1 MSNQDAA
8 LGREGSTLYQG
19 RSMARSPRR
28 VFHMRTSLRSLLGG
42 LIGLGVGLVLLLLRP
57 TALFET
63 IELQFIDTRTKQYVG
78 QREPDPRIVLVEI
91 QDTDVEALLKAWT
104 VSWPWP
110 LDINAYA
117 FGVMGKAGVAAVAV
131 DVYHLDQGAGLD
143 DMPEGL
149 LAELD
154 EPTRQQLEHQ
164 EEQGRE
170 LGRAFREV
178 GRVALAFEL
187 DDSPEWELPGR
198 RAVAEALLKS
208 DLLAGAPQGLCYAGA
223 NLPVLRLLEGAR
235 GLGFAVVQADEDGV
249 VRRSHAIGC
258 WNGRPVPGLPLATA
272 AIATEDAVAFDGDG
286 VRVGDAR
293 QALMA
298 DGSFLLNYRGQVGRT
313 YPRVAP
319 SRLIDW
325 AAAMEETGE
334 LPAAAREALAGK
346 IVVWGI
352 NLSGQDDL
360 VTTTLSGA
368 HHGPEFQATA
378 IDNLLHGDGRV
389 RAGAAANAVLL
400 LVVTALLGL
409 LSGWIRSRVLPH
421 LLPAV
426 LGGLVLAFTWL
437 LFGRGMSFDVF
448 TPLLGIL
455 LTWAATGVVRLLTE
469 GRRNKWLEGTF
480 GRYLAPSII
489 DALKEDPGLVALGGQ
504 SRHIT
509 VLFSDVAGFTRISET
524 LGAQNTVK
532 LLNHYLTMH
541 STAVMEE
548 GGVVDKFE
556 GDAVMAFFGDPVP
569 STTHAEQACRCA
581 LKVFERLPDLESV
594 WREMGLS
601 EFGIRIGL
609 NTGDAYVGN
618 MGSEQRFDYTCMG
631 DTVNLSSRLEGA
643 NKAFG
648 SGILIGRQ
656 TYEEAKEVI
665 LAKPLCGLIVVGRTQ
680 PEPVY
685 ELVGLRDQA
694 SDALIAHVEA
704 FKAAVDAARRGALDE
719 ARRRLIDA
727 DATRPGDAPTRWLG
741 GIVNQLERGD
751 LACPWSGVVE
761 LTGK

>member
-1 MSNQDAA
+1 
-8 LGREGSTLYQG
+8 
-19 RSMARSPRR
+19 MARSPRR
-28 VFHMRTSLRSLLGG
+28 VFVMRTPLRSLLGG
-42 LIGLGVGLVLLLLRP
+42 LIGLAVGLVLLLLRP

-63 IELQFIDTRTKQYVG
+63 IELKFVDARTKHYVG
-78 QREPDPRIVLVEI
+78 QREPDPRIVLVEVL
-91 QDTDVEALLKAWT
+91 DTDVEALLEAWT

-117 FGVMGKAGVAAVAV
+117 FAVMGKAGVAAVAV
-131 DVYHLDQGAGLD
+131 DVYHFNEGAGPD
-143 DMPEGL
+143 DVPEGRG
-149 LAELD
+149 AERD
-154 EPTRQQLEHQ
+154 EALRAKLELQ
-164 EEQGRE
+164 GEQGE
-170 LGRAFREV
+170 ALGRAFADV

-187 DDSPEWELPGR
+187 DGEPEWELPGR
-198 RAVAEALLKS
+198 RAVAEARLEN
-208 DLLAGAPQGLCYAGA
+208 DLLAGAPSGLCYAGA
-223 NLPVLRLLEGAR
+223 NLPVRRLLEGAR
-235 GLGFAVVQADEDGV
+235 GLGFAIVQADEDGV
-249 VRRSHAIGC
+249 VRRSHAVGC
-258 WNGRPVPGLPLATA
+258 WNGRPVPSLPLATA
-272 AIATEDAVAFDGDG
+272 AIATEDAVTFDGG
-286 VRVGDAR
+286 AVRVGEAR

-298 DGSFLLNYRGQVGRT
+298 DGSFLLNFRGWAGRT
-313 YPRVAP
+313 YPRLP
-319 SRLIDW
+319 PHRLIDW

-334 LPAAAREALAGK
+334 LPAEARDALAGK

-378 IDNLLHGDGRV
+378 LDNLLHGDGRV
-389 RAGAAANAVLL
+389 RAVAGTNAALLL
-400 LVVTALLGL
+400 LVTTLLGL

-421 LLPAV
+421 LLPVV
-426 LGGLVLAFTWL
+426 LGGLVVALAWL
-437 LFGRGMSFDVF
+437 LFGQGTSYDVF

-489 DALKEDPGLVALGGQ
+489 EALKEDPGLVALGGQ

-509 VLFSDVAGFTRISET
+509 VLFSDVAGFTRMSEV

-541 STAVMEE
+541 SAAVMEE

-569 STTHAEQACRCA
+569 STTHAEQACRSA
-581 LKVFERLPDLESV
+581 LKVFERLPDLEPV
-594 WREMGLS
+594 WREMGLTS
-601 EFGIRIGL
+601 FSIRIGL

-648 SGILIGRQ
+648 SGILIGRR
-656 TYEEAKEVI
+656 TYEEAEEAI
-665 LAKPLCGLIVVGRTQ
+665 LAKPLCGLVVVGRTR

-685 ELVGLRDQA
+685 ELVGLRATASPELRTHVAAFAAAQA
-694 SDALIAHVEA
+694 ALRADALGEA
-704 FKAAVDAARRGALDE
+704 RRSLDEADAARPD
-719 ARRRLIDA
+719 D
-727 DATRPGDAPTRWLG
+727 PPTRWLQS
-741 GIVNQLERGD
+741 ILDALERGE
-751 LACPWSGVVE
+751 LERPWTGVVE